1 MSFLWIT
8 IPATLTLAASLLAW
22 VVYEAK
28 SGGLDD
34 LDAPAER
41 AALDDDSVPERPDP
55 PAWREVR
62 DLSP

>member
-1 MSFLWIT
+1 
-8 IPATLTLAASLLAW
+8 
-22 VVYEAK
+22 VVYEAR

-41 AALDDDSVPERPDP
+41 AALDDDSVPEQPRSL
-55 PAWREVR
+55 AWREVR